1 MRTKLTVYTC
11 TSVETTVVFNTCN
24 TTSVPCFELRRSRDS
39 SLTVMCTPPLERC
52 LLGMFFL
59 KRILYIYGAYTSRLS
74 VIRTIDIK
82 LVTVSRCLCIL
93 IHNISKLTCLWH
105 TVLQSHVCYNKSKF
119 IFSSHSLFLL
129 FYIFLI
135 STSVPFV
142 LLIILAEIPEE
153 AQAIIDKALESG
165 SLKQRNLIVTI
176 TGIMGAGKTCFLR
189 QLFSLKPPSKYSS
202 TGVAEK
208 SCRGLMH
215 HVAEMGSFQILSH
228 NEVHEFLAPF
238 LSSAM
243 VLTDTTT
250 STSEEEVSEFQTQ
263 SSVPYLGSNSSTSAP
278 FIRGIE
284 GESPYEPIQSV
295 PPTTE
300 SLSINREAQPVPEKS
315 FASEAINFALRAPKT
330 AAGTCLQLLDVID
343 TGGQPEFMETM
354 PCVIHNSNLTALV
367 LNIAQ
372 SLDTCPKVTFHRK
385 GKGFRRGIPF
395 PLTNRQIIENL
406 ARTMQAKRCIQEY
419 GQKSKLMVIFTH
431 CDSLWRWRIAS
442 TIAAVNREI
451 KKIFIPA
458 FQNELIV
465 YRSVDEIGFPVNCLS
480 PDAKDKIVFQQ
491 IRENISK
498 VSVGNEMMVPPSF
511 LMFEHDLMR
520 YAKELGR
527 DILSFNECMQV
538 GVHLNMSE
546 KVVQAALIYFHQ
558 HNIFLY
564 FPKVLPRLVF
574 TDPQV
579 PLNFVNNVVAFSY
592 LVNCGEFAGLPAEY
606 SLSLRNGII
615 LEEMLT
621 KEPLSSCLVP
631 GIYESVHAIT
641 LFKHL
646 RVIAVINEDECDN
659 HELSF
664 FNDKAAKPVSISFR
678 KQRFLMPCMLPIEKN
693 VARCLP
699 QSPVSKFVVRF
710 NNDCVPNGVFGGSIA
725 TLLTVHGWKICKKED
740 GSPQCM
746 THDIVTLH
754 DPLIPARITYMN
766 ATRHCEIYIDARNFE
781 TCVNACPLIR
791 STIFSALHST
801 FEVMHFDCTVEDAF
815 PCPCKVSNK
824 LAHAAITCNFKDAVH
839 LKCSI
844 SGEPLGLAEEKCVVW
859 LAPVQQPTQTEATG
873 TAQSGKPHICTTLVN
888 RQSLA
893 TTTKPLTT
901 EAQPLQEKKERLAST
916 EDKPTMPELI
926 RFETSLDVADDKQTV
941 WLSQVPTPAKVTN
954 TASSVEK
961 LSPIVDTGIPS
972 VKPYRL
978 QKKKERLASTEDKPT
993 LPELIAFKTQ
1003 SGNINIMEGIGMHY
1017 HQLGPLL
1024 LKDGDGSVTD
1034 AFIDQYHLNAARINH
1049 EILKRWLGGT
1059 GLKPV

>member
-1 MRTKLTVYTC
+1 
-11 TSVETTVVFNTCN
+11 
-24 TTSVPCFELRRSRDS
+24 
-39 SLTVMCTPPLERC
+39 
-52 LLGMFFL
+52 MF
-59 KRILYIYGAYTSRLS
+59 
-74 VIRTIDIK
+74 
-82 LVTVSRCLCIL
+82 
-93 IHNISKLTCLWH
+93 
-105 TVLQSHVCYNKSKF
+105 LQSHVCYNKSKF

-135 STSVPFV
+135 STSIPFV
-142 LLIILAEIPEE
+142 LLIILTEIPEE

-189 QLFSLKPPSKYSS
+189 QLFSLKPPSEYSS

-215 HVAEMGSFQILSH
+215 HVVEMGSFQILSH

-243 VLTDTTT
+243 VLADTTT

-284 GESPYEPIQSV
+284 GESPYEPIESV

-300 SLSINREAQPVPEKS
+300 SLSVNREAQPVPEKS
-315 FASEAINFALRAPKT
+315 FASEAISFALRAPKT

-367 LNIAQ
+367 LNVAQ
-372 SLDTCPKVTFHRK
+372 SLDTCPKVTFHQK
-385 GKGFRRGIPF
+385 GKEFRRGIPF

-431 CDSLWRWRIAS
+431 CDRLWRWRIAS

-538 GVHLNMSE
+538 GLHLKMTE

-564 FPKVLPRLVF
+564 FPKVLPQLVF

-606 SLSLRNGII
+606 SLSLKNGIV

-621 KEPLSSCLVP
+621 HEPLSSCFVP
-631 GIYESVHAIT
+631 GIYESVHAIK
-641 LFKHL
+641 LFTHL

-659 HELSF
+659 HAHELCFSQ
-664 FNDKAAKPVSISFR
+664 DIAANLEGMSSG
-678 KQRFLMPCMLPIEKN
+678 KQKFLMPCMLPIEKN
-693 VARCLP
+693 VARFLP
-699 QSPVSKFVVRF
+699 QSPVSQFVVRF
-710 NNDCVPNGVFGGSIA
+710 NDDCVPNGVFGGSIA

-754 DPLIPARITYMN
+754 DPLIPAQITYMN
-766 ATRHCEIYIDARNFE
+766 ATRHCEIYVDARSFE
-781 TCVNACPLIR
+781 TCVDACPLIR
-791 STIFSALHST
+791 STIFSALQST
-801 FEVMHFDCTVEDAF
+801 FEVMHFECVIEDAF
-815 PCPCKVSNK
+815 PCHCTVSNT
-824 LAHAAITCNFKDAVH
+824 LAHAAVTCNFKNNVH

-859 LAPVQQPTQTEATG
+859 LAPVQQPTQTEAAG
-873 TAQSGKPHICTTLVN
+873 TVQSVKTHIHTTLAS
-888 RQSLA
+888 RQSFA

-901 EAQPLQEKKERLAST
+901 AAQP
-916 EDKPTMPELI
+916 
-926 RFETSLDVADDKQTV
+926 
-941 WLSQVPTPAKVTN
+941 
-954 TASSVEK
+954 
-961 LSPIVDTGIPS
+961 
-972 VKPYRL
+972 L
-978 QKKKERLASTEDKPT
+978 QKKKERLASTEDTPT
-993 LPELIAFKTQ
+993 MPELIHFKIQ
-1003 SGNINIMEGIGMHY
+1003 SGSINILEEIGAHY
-1017 HQLGPLL
+1017 NFLGPFLL
-1024 LKDGDGSVTD
+1024 QDTTGAVTK
-1034 AFIDQYHLNAARINH
+1034 AIKVQYHFDATLINQ
-1049 EILKRWLGGT
+1049 EILQRWLDGKGV
-1059 GLKPV
+1059 KPIKWSTLVSVLEKINLSPLAVTIVDNLQ